1 MCITKWVKILQ
12 YIYITRD
19 VSENEEFLDIYKKKK
34 CNFRKNNPGLEMV
47 LHGESIQVANKH
59 MKRCSNSAGK

>member
-1 MCITKWVKILQ
+1 MCQKMKNSWISI
-12 YIYITRD
+12 R
-19 VSENEEFLDIYKKKK
+19 KKK